1 MLPDFGDKMRL
12 NVGGKELVADFEV
25 QGPTVPG
32 ARFSI
37 VLESK
42 NGQGRN
48 PDYFDALE
56 ELLRILGS
64 AKCEILE
71 IHLASSR
78 AMKVSKSERVLP
90 MSFPLSLPSGTDF
103 LGLRRLICRAQASII
118 TSSKSGSGN
127 SHRRIQIEVR
137 SPLSAEEI
145 LGGGSIRTR

>member
-1 MLPDFGDKMRL
+1 MRL
-12 NVGGKELVADFEV
+12 EIGGRQLEADFEV
-25 QGPTVPG
+25 QDPTVSG

-37 VLESK
+37 VLESR

-48 PDYFDALE
+48 PEYFDALE

-64 AKCEILE
+64 AKCAVLE

-90 MSFPLSLPSGTDF
+90 MNFPLSLPSDTNF
-103 LGLRRLICRAQASII
+103 LELRRLICRAQASIL
-118 TSSKSGSGN
+118 TTSKSGSGN

-137 SPLSAEEI
+137 SSLPAEEI